1 MNGKRLRRK
10 PYHFPGITIIVPEQ
24 DDGTQLFLEVKS
36 MPDLTGKGFPDGSKV
51 IRQIANIALYTNR
64 EERGKEYV
72 IDFMPPI
79 ELRVAYN
86 FDDAMK
92 AGCSIDGLKLAYWKD
107 NAWVIF
113 EDGVNCEYY
122 ILPPGTAQVAEVIIE
137 HWPGDPPLAW
147 GG

>member
-1 MNGKRLRRK
+1 MNGKQLKRK
-10 PYHFPGITIIVPEQ
+10 PYHFPGITVIVPEQ
-24 DDGTQLFLEVKS
+24 DDGTQLFPKVKS
-36 MPDLTGKGFPDGSKV
+36 IPDSTGEKFPDGSKR
-51 IRQIANIALYTNR
+51 IRLIANIALY
-64 EERGKEYV
+64 RGRGEKQEIV
-72 IDFMPPI
+72 NDFMPPI

-107 NAWVIF
+107 SDWVIF

-122 ILPPGTAQVAEVIIE
+122 ILPPSTAQVAEVIIE